1 MLENIEIYKNT
12 KRNEKCPCGSNEIF
26 KKCCMKEYRE
36 IRKNGGTK
44 LHISTYSPIK
54 PLEDEDKQSF
64 TSFYSKLMIFSN
76 QHRFQTEDVIIE
88 NKKEN
93 MQNFIQKERDFFY
106 KKHIEI
112 INKYIEEKNPNK
124 EELIIL
130 KSLKDAK
137 LDNFFL
143 LSSSDDTAVIMD
155 NNANIYNI
163 QALNSPFSEIFIQ
176 KEKYGIIQT
185 ALIPYKDRYISDGI
199 FTYSPAPKESYQYIE
214 SIPYQNP
221 EIIYNKDNDIINIE
235 LDITFAIGSNTKNTR
250 TMEEALL
257 KKVPKRFFI
266 ELQEQ
271 LKNEFSYSTN
281 IISSFI
287 RTTDF
292 LELLESEEGDK
303 TLSYIFGGLPV
314 TNFDK
319 GNKDG
324 VISHEILEYY
334 YKQVPI
340 EKSISFE
347 AYNKIKNQKRSIFS
361 RAQAFSSFYSILCI
375 TSVKK
380 SDFDNFMTFIETFKT
395 KEKREPIALGIEN
408 LCEDLSKELGFIINP
423 VFIDI
428 SVGLDEI
435 RDNIIEYHNYMK
447 EIKIPSVKNA
457 KKYSIQRGQK

>member
-36 IRKNGGTK
+36 IRKNGGKK

-54 PLEDEDKQSF
+54 PLEDKDKQAF
-64 TSFYSKLMIFSN
+64 TSFYLKLMIFSN
-76 QHRFQTEDVIIE
+76 QYRFQIEYVTIE

-93 MQNFIQKERDFFY
+93 MQSFIQKERDFFY
-106 KKHIEI
+106 KEHKEI
-112 INKYIEEKNPNK
+112 IDKYIEERNPSK

-130 KSLKDAK
+130 KSLKDSK
-137 LDNFFL
+137 LDKFFL
-143 LSSSDDTAVIMD
+143 LSSSDNTAVIMD
-155 NNANIYNI
+155 KNENIYNI

-199 FTYSPAPKESYQYIE
+199 FTYSSAPKESYQYIE
-214 SIPYQNP
+214 SIPYKNP
-221 EIIYNKDNDIINIE
+221 EIIYNKNNDIINIE
-235 LDITFAIGSNTKNTR
+235 LDITFNIASKTENTR

-292 LELLESEEGDK
+292 LELLDSEEGAK
-303 TLSYIFGGLPV
+303 TLSYIFGGLPI
-314 TNFDK
+314 TNFEK

-334 YKQVPI
+334 YKQVTI
-340 EKSISFE
+340 DKSISFE
-347 AYNKIKNQKRSIFS
+347 SYNKIKNKKRSIFTKP
-361 RAQAFSSFYSILCI
+361 QAFSSFYSILCI

-395 KEKREPIALGIEN
+395 KDKREPIALGIEN
-408 LCEDLSKELGFIINP
+408 LCEELSKELNFKIDP

-428 SVGLDEI
+428 SVGLNEI
-435 RDNIIEYHNYMK
+435 RNNIIEYINYTK
-447 EIKIPSVKNA
+447 KIKIASAKNVQ
-457 KKYSIQRGQK
+457 KYSINRG